1 MIEYSKEVIMTRKP
15 ATILIVEDDIALNDA
30 YRIILSA
37 TGEYEVMSAFNGRE
51 ALDVISEKGAP
62 DVILL
67 DLRMPVMS
75 GIEFLREFRPSTHA
89 QTTVVVFS
97 NYDAH
102 KDIDEAHTLGID
114 RYVLKA
120 RIAPRDLL
128 HLVSGVL
135 RERSSVKR

>member
-1 MIEYSKEVIMTRKP
+1 MTKKP

-37 TGEYEVMSAFNGRE
+37 TGEYEVTSAFNGKE
-51 ALDVISEKGAP
+51 ALDAVAAQGDP

-75 GIEFLREFRPSTHA
+75 GIEFLREFKPADHPKS
-89 QTTVVVFS
+89 TVVVFS

-102 KDIDEAHTLGID
+102 KDIDEAHMLGID

-128 HLVSGVL
+128 HLVGGVL
-135 RERSSVKR
+135 KERASSKR

>member
-1 MIEYSKEVIMTRKP
+1 
-15 ATILIVEDDIALNDA
+15 
-30 YRIILSA
+30 
-37 TGEYEVMSAFNGRE
+37 MSAFNGRE
-51 ALDVISEKGAP
+51 ALDVVAEKGAP

-75 GIEFLREFRPSTHA
+75 GIEFLREFKPASHPK
-89 QTTVVVFS
+89 TTVVVFS

-135 RERSSVKR
+135 RERASSKP

>member
-1 MIEYSKEVIMTRKP
+1 MSKKP
-15 ATILIVEDDIALNDA
+15 ATVLVVEDDAALNDA

-37 TGEYEVMSAFNGRE
+37 TGAYEVTSAFNGKE
-51 ALDVISEKGAP
+51 ALDIVNKQEKAP

-75 GIEFLREFRPSTHA
+75 GIEFLREFKPSDHPK
-89 QTTVVVFS
+89 TTIVVFS

-102 KDIDEAHTLGID
+102 KDIDEAHALGID

-120 RIAPRDLL
+120 RIAPRDLV
-128 HLVSGVL
+128 HLVGGVL
-135 RERSSVKR
+135 KEK

>member
-1 MIEYSKEVIMTRKP
+1 MSKKT
-15 ATILIVEDDIALNDA
+15 ATVLVVEDDVALNDA

-37 TGEYEVMSAFNGRE
+37 TGQYDVSSAFNGKE
-51 ALDVISEKGAP
+51 ALEMVNAEQKAP

-75 GIEFLREFRPSTHA
+75 GIEFLREFKPAEHPK
-89 QTTVVVFS
+89 TTIVVFS

-102 KDIDEAHTLGID
+102 KDIDEAHALGID

-120 RIAPRDLL
+120 RIAPRDLI
-128 HLVSGVL
+128 HLVGGVL
-135 RERSSVKR
+135 KDK

>member
-1 MIEYSKEVIMTRKP
+1 MSKKP
-15 ATILIVEDDIALNDA
+15 ATVLVVEDDAALNDA

-37 TGEYEVMSAFNGRE
+37 TGAYEVTSAFNGKE
-51 ALDVISEKGAP
+51 ALDIVNKQEKAP

-75 GIEFLREFRPSTHA
+75 GIEFLREFKPSDHPK
-89 QTTVVVFS
+89 TTIVVFS

-102 KDIDEAHTLGID
+102 KDIDEAHALGID

-120 RIAPRDLL
+120 RIAPRDLV
-128 HLVSGVL
+128 HLVGGVL
-135 RERSSVKR
+135 KDK

>member
-1 MIEYSKEVIMTRKP
+1 MTKKP
-15 ATILIVEDDIALNDA
+15 ATVLIVEDDIALNDA

-37 TGEYEVMSAFNGRE
+37 SGDYTVMSAFNGRE
-51 ALDVISEKGAP
+51 ALDEIADKGVP

-75 GIEFLREFRPSTHA
+75 GIEFLREFQPSNHPK
-89 QTTVVVFS
+89 TTVVVFS
-97 NYDAH
+97 NYDSH
-102 KDIDEAHTLGID
+102 NDIDEAHTLGID

-135 RERSSVKR
+135 KERTHSKR

>member
-1 MIEYSKEVIMTRKP
+1 MTKKP
-15 ATILIVEDDIALNDA
+15 ATVLIVEDDVALNDA

-37 TGEYEVMSAFNGRE
+37 TGDYEVDSAFNGQE
-51 ALDVISEKGAP
+51 ALDTIETKMNNPS
-62 DVILL
+62 VILL

-75 GIEFLREFRPSTHA
+75 GIEFLREFKPAEHPK
-89 QTTVVVFS
+89 TTVVVFS

-135 RERSSVKR
+135 KEKTSR

>member
-1 MIEYSKEVIMTRKP
+1 MSKKP
-15 ATILIVEDDIALNDA
+15 ATVLVVEDDVALNDA

-37 TGEYEVMSAFNGRE
+37 TGSYEVTSAFNGKE
-51 ALDVISEKGAP
+51 ALEAVKSQKAAP

-75 GIEFLREFRPSTHA
+75 GIEFLREFKPSEHPK
-89 QTTVVVFS
+89 TTIVVFS

-102 KDIDEAHTLGID
+102 KDIDEAHALGID

-120 RIAPRDLL
+120 RIAPRDLV
-128 HLVSGVL
+128 HLVGGVL
-135 RERSSVKR
+135 KEK

>member
-1 MIEYSKEVIMTRKP
+1 MSKKP
-15 ATILIVEDDIALNDA
+15 ATVLVVEDDIALNDA

-37 TGEYEVMSAFNGRE
+37 TGSYEVTSAFNGKE
-51 ALDVISEKGAP
+51 ALEAIASQQKAP

-75 GIEFLREFRPSTHA
+75 GIEFLREFKPAEHPK
-89 QTTVVVFS
+89 TTIVVFS

-102 KDIDEAHTLGID
+102 KDIDEAHALGID

-120 RIAPRDLL
+120 RIAPRDLV
-128 HLVSGVL
+128 HLVGGVL
-135 RERSSVKR
+135 KDK

>member
-1 MIEYSKEVIMTRKP
+1 MTKKP
-15 ATILIVEDDIALNDA
+15 ATVLIVEDDIALNDA

-37 TGEYEVMSAFNGRE
+37 TGDYEVTSAFNGRE
-51 ALDVISEKGAP
+51 ALDAIAEKGDP

-75 GIEFLREFRPSTHA
+75 GIEFLREFKPVEHPKS
-89 QTTVVVFS
+89 TVVVFS

-102 KDIDEAHTLGID
+102 KDIDEAHLLGID

-128 HLVSGVL
+128 HLVGGVL
-135 RERSSVKR
+135 KERSSTKR

>member
-1 MIEYSKEVIMTRKP
+1 MTRKP

-37 TGEYEVMSAFNGRE
+37 TGDYTVQCAFNGRE
-51 ALDVISEKGAP
+51 ALDVVAQKGAP

-75 GIEFLREFRPSTHA
+75 GIEFLREFQPANHPK
-89 QTTVVVFS
+89 TTVVVFS

-135 RERSSVKR
+135 RERSSSKR